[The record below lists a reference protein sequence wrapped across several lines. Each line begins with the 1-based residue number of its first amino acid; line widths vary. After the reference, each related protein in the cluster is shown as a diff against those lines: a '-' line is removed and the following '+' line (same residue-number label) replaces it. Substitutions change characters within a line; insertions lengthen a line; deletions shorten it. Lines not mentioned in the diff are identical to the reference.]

1 MLAGFAVLPTASAQ
15 AVSASSH
22 RDQLRSRLA
31 SATAGGTAL
40 PAPTMCVDTNSKT
53 ALCPTI
59 TGVTVGSAWIRSSK
73 TTPITFPVTV
83 VVDDPS
89 DIAVDVDAVM
99 GRGIDALQQT
109 PPIVVVGW
117 GSTTTPPV
125 INGNTKTFTLIVSS
139 TYTPSFPVGAGP
151 AYGGFQINPAVWGAD
166 PTVPGDTNGQFLAQT
181 WRSGTIKALSAIT
194 NTPSATAVHKGQSF
208 TERGKLTR
216 FDGTPQI
223 GQKVTI
229 FMVPA
234 GQTRGSYAGTATTA
248 WNGTWSLPVRSWF
261 TGSWFVSYPG
271 SVFSTSVYK
280 GVWVR
285 VS

>member
-1 MLAGFAVLPTASAQ
+1 
-15 AVSASSH
+15 
-22 RDQLRSRLA
+22 
-31 SATAGGTAL
+31 
-40 PAPTMCVDTNSKT
+40 
-53 ALCPTI
+53 
-59 TGVTVGSAWIRSSK
+59 
-73 TTPITFPVTV
+73 
-83 VVDDPS
+83 
-89 DIAVDVDAVM
+89 M
-99 GRGIDALQQT
+99 GRGIDALQLT
-109 PPIVVVGW
+109 PPIVVVG
-117 GSTTTPPV
+117 GGFTDSAITPPV
-125 INGNTKTFTLIVSS
+125 IGIDGRTKTFTLIVSS